1 MRRMPGLLATAI
13 TTTLLVSLAASPA
26 AMAKKQNVYAATP
39 NLSFP
44 LIMTDTV
51 QKFYQQ
57 IFVDDGDGVVE
68 PSDWELGYDST
79 GDGFVDTTDATLGVL
94 VPIAVEEVISD
105 IYTGT
110 YPGSAPVCTYTV
122 DPVTGEA
129 VDINTENADGTVT
142 LDVPDGIINDADL
155 TCVTDLST
163 LKPWYPQPRVTSS
176 TNPNDIWNTLYV
188 SDYRNSWQ
196 ADWTNLALAEAPE
209 VVDIA
214 FIDWGNPLEN
224 ISPTVGQRF
233 PVEVTLHAKV
243 ADWTDGVDEADG
255 DLGETSM
262 TGYRMGCLEY
272 GSSKDELF
280 GTSDMNTDSFTY
292 ESAFATVLTPN
303 FRAEV
308 QPPTGPAYTITLEP
322 GIGPSGKM
330 NFASAGGGWIPTMPG
345 THRITFY
352 VEDPLITF
360 EGALVNNDEHYV
372 MTTGA
377 MAQTLSTNKE
387 GLSWVQ
393 GDVTWID
400 VDVVAPSG
408 GGKNR
413 R

>member
-1 MRRMPGLLATAI
+1 MRPLRALCATSL
-13 TTTLLVSLAASPA
+13 TTILLVTVAASPA
-26 AMAKKQNVYAATP
+26 AVAKKQDLSAATP

-57 IFVDDGDGVVE
+57 IYVDDLDGVVE
-68 PSDWELGYDST
+68 PSDWVLGYDSD
-79 GDGFVDTTDATLGVL
+79 GDGVVDTTDATLGVL
-94 VPIAVEEVISD
+94 VPIAVTED
-105 IYTGT
+105 IGDVYGGSYTDGD
-110 YPGSAPVCTYTV
+110 PVCSYTV

-129 VDINTENADGTVT
+129 VDINTENADGSVT
-142 LDVPDGIINDADL
+142 LGVPDGVINDADL
-155 TCVTDLST
+155 TCVALTELA
-163 LKPWYPQPRVTSS
+163 PWYPQPRDT
-176 TNPNDIWNTLYV
+176 TTTDPNLIWNTDYV
-188 SDYRNSWQ
+188 SNYRNSWQ

-209 VVDIA
+209 VVEIA

-243 ADWTDGVDEADG
+243 ADWADG
-255 DLGETSM
+255 ALTDTSM

-272 GSSKDELF
+272 GSSQTELF
-280 GTSDMNTDSFTY
+280 GTSQMDTGSFTY
-292 ESAFATVLTPN
+292 ESAFAPVLTTK

-308 QPPTGPAYTITLEP
+308 QPPPGPSYSIALEP

-345 THRITFY
+345 LHRITFY

-377 MAQTLSTNKE
+377 LAQTLSTNKE

-408 GGKNR
+408 GGKGR